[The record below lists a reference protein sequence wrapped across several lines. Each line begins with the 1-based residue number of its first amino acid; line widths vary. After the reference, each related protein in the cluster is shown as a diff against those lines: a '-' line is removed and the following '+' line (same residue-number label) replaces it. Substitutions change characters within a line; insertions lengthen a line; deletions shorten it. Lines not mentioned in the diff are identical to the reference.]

1 MKLGVPWTS
10 RGQKRPNRSA
20 PNDDA
25 ETASVH
31 ARLDDLARQLEQL
44 SRITIGNTR
53 PAPAPS
59 ASAGAAHI
67 EPQPQR
73 HPDRRAEGSGPEPA
87 LPPRE
92 VHRYAGDRTLNR
104 NPLRPVYSQASLDQ
118 AMAEIVARQRA
129 LDAVQRAPQW
139 RAPDASAAPTPS
151 YIPEPA
157 PSPEPAPASSPVL
170 EPSPAP
176 RPSPAAAPAQNLSSL
191 EEQLRRITTQIESLR
206 RPCAAE
212 DSLPV
217 LQQELSDMSRVLA
230 DAAPRRAIEAIEAEV
245 RGLSAR
251 IDQSR
256 FLTADAPVLAN
267 LEHSLAEIRDGLRGS
282 KPTEILVA
290 IQNAIQS
297 LNTKIDGINTSRQDP
312 AVLQQLESAIGGLR
326 GVIAHV
332 ASDDTLARL
341 TEEVRGI
348 AEQIE
353 HNAGA
358 SPSPGALTNIERHI
372 GTIAEAIEQI
382 QPQDRNAPARL
393 EALIR
398 GLADKIEKQQPNPGD
413 TIAFG
418 QLEDRIA
425 RLAEKLD
432 ASGLQQLEPAIAGL
446 RGIIAQ
452 VASDDTLARLTEEV
466 RGIAEQIENNAG
478 APPSPGA
485 LTNIERHIGTL
496 AETIEQIQPQ
506 DRNAP
511 ARLESLVRGLAD
523 KIEKLE
529 PNRGDTIAFG
539 QLEDRIAR
547 LVDRLDASGSR
558 FSQLE
563 SIERGLTDVLVHFE
577 EQGARAGA
585 LRTSNVDP
593 AVGSLKHDLEA
604 VNGTLS
610 RLVDRLTTLESGIRA
625 SSLKPATASAPPPA
639 APAAAKPEAAAPTAA
654 VPPPAPPAEQR
665 PAPAPPPIPPAAEPA
680 SGDGHTATSMAPPAV
695 DVPPPPEP
703 SDLKTPS
710 KAPAAPE
717 APFAAPSERLAAAAQ
732 AQRPSLP
739 RERPPIDPNLP
750 PDHPIEPGAVATR
763 GATSPADRIA
773 ASEAAL
779 ESGKAPAASTS
790 DSRSDFLA
798 AARRAAQAASQAQAE
813 SADASD
819 EASEGTSL
827 SDRLKGRVRS
837 MIVGAGVVILTLG
850 AAGVTM
856 LLVEPN
862 SISVPATKQ
871 SATAPEIL
879 PPPKATARILPDPT
893 NTGSTGRPFAGAQGH
908 GIMTAPPADAPAADS
923 SNSSGSHV
931 AAGTPS
937 QDAQPSQ
944 PAQSDITGAI
954 PTTPAPA
961 WLGNSAAVPLPPSI
975 PQGAGQSPAEPNPR
989 LAAAA
994 AAGDPAAAYELAVR
1008 HIEGRGVPR
1017 SYEDAARWLAQASK
1031 DGLAP
1036 AQFRLGS
1043 LYEKG
1048 MGVKKDLKAARR
1060 LYAAA
1065 AEKGNAK
1072 AMHNLAV
1079 LHAEGIDGKPDYKTA
1094 IEWFRKGADR
1104 GVADSQYNLGVLY
1117 ARGVGLDQNLAE
1129 SYKWFAL
1136 AARGGDQEAGRKRDE
1151 IGALLDAD
1159 SLMAARLATKTWTA
1173 KPQPKE
1179 ATTVA
1184 VPPGGWDQPQ
1194 STLPAKRRARDAAPV
1209 KLGPS

>member
-10 RGQKRPNRSA
+10 KGKNRPNRSA
-20 PNDDA
+20 PSDDA

-31 ARLDDLARQLEQL
+31 ARLDDLARQLERL
-44 SRITIGNTR
+44 SRITVGNTR
-53 PAPAPS
+53 PASAPTDPAGS
-59 ASAGAAHI
+59 ATPPQG
-67 EPQPQR
+67 EPQRQR
-73 HPDRRAEGSGPEPA
+73 HPDTRLEGPGPEPA

-129 LDAVQRAPQW
+129 LDAVQRAPQG
-139 RAPDASAAPTPS
+139 RAPDAPEAPTRS
-151 YIPEPA
+151 HIPASAPA
-157 PSPEPAPASSPVL
+157 AAPEPAPAP
-170 EPSPAP
+170 
-176 RPSPAAAPAQNLSSL
+176 APAQNLSGL
-191 EEQLRRITTQIESLR
+191 EEQLRRITAQIESIR

-212 DSLPV
+212 DSMPV
-217 LQQELSDMSRVLA
+217 LQQELSEISRALA
-230 DAAPRRAIEAIEAEV
+230 DAAPRQAIEAVEAEV
-245 RGLSAR
+245 RGLAAR
-251 IDQSR
+251 LDQSR

-267 LEHSLAEIRDGLRGS
+267 LERSLAEIRDAVRGS

-297 LNTKIDGINTSRQDP
+297 LNTKIGGINAGRQDP
-312 AVLQQLESAIGGLR
+312 AVLQQLESAIAGLR

-348 AEQIE
+348 AAQIE
-353 HNAGA
+353 NNAGA
-358 SPSPGALTNIERHI
+358 SPLPGALTNIERHI
-372 GTIAEAIEQI
+372 GTIAEAIEQN

-398 GLADKIEKQQPNPGD
+398 GLADKIEK
-413 TIAFG
+413 
-418 QLEDRIA
+418 
-425 RLAEKLD
+425 
-432 ASGLQQLEPAIAGL
+432 LQ
-446 RGIIAQ
+446 
-452 VASDDTLARLTEEV
+452 
-466 RGIAEQIENNAG
+466 
-478 APPSPGA
+478 
-485 LTNIERHIGTL
+485 
-496 AETIEQIQPQ
+496 
-506 DRNAP
+506 
-511 ARLESLVRGLAD
+511 
-523 KIEKLE
+523 

-585 LRTSNVDP
+585 LRASDLDP
-593 AVGSLKHDLEA
+593 AVELLKHDLEA

-625 SSLKPATASAPPPA
+625 SSLKSATASVPPPA
-639 APAAAKPEAAAPTAA
+639 ASATPKPATAAPMAPGT
-654 VPPPAPPAEQR
+654 PTAPPAEQR
-665 PAPAPPPIPPAAEPA
+665 SAPASPSIPPAPEPA
-680 SGDGHTATSMAPPAV
+680 SEGNVTAASMTPPAV
-695 DVPPPPEP
+695 EVPPAP
-703 SDLKTPS
+703 SDFKTPA
-710 KAPAAPE
+710 KAPFAPE
-717 APFAAPSERLAAAAQ
+717 APLAAPSERLAAAAQ
-732 AQRPSLP
+732 AQRPSPP
-739 RERPPIDPNLP
+739 RERLPIDPNLP
-750 PDHPIEPGAVATR
+750 PDHPIEPGAAATR
-763 GATSPADRIA
+763 GATSPAERIA

-779 ESGKAPAASTS
+779 ESPPASNS

-798 AARRAAQAASQAQAE
+798 AARRAAQAASQAQTEATA
-813 SADASD
+813 SSD
-819 EASEGTSL
+819 EAGEGTSL

-837 MIVGAGVVILTLG
+837 MIVGSSVVILTLG
-850 AAGVTM
+850 LAGVTM
-856 LLVEPN
+856 LLMEPH
-862 SISVPATKQ
+862 STSVPATKQ

-879 PPPKATARILPDPT
+879 PPPKATARALPDPAI
-893 NTGSTGRPFAGAQGH
+893 TGSTGRPFAGAQGH
-908 GIMTAPPADAPAADS
+908 GIMTAPPAEPPAAD
-923 SNSSGSHV
+923 NSSSPAG
-931 AAGTPS
+931 AGTPS

-961 WLGNSAAVPLPPSI
+961 WLGNSAAVPLPSGR
-975 PQGAGQSPAEPNPR
+975 PQGDGQSPAEPNSR
-989 LAAAA
+989 LATAA
-994 AAGDPAAAYELAVR
+994 AAGDSAAAYELAVR

-1060 LYAAA
+1060 LYAAS

-1079 LHAEGIDGKPDYKTA
+1079 LYAEGIDGKPDYKTA
-1094 IEWFRKGADR
+1094 IEWFRKAADR

-1159 SLMAARLATKTWTA
+1159 SLIAARLATKTWTA

-1184 VPPGGWDQPQ
+1184 VPPGGWDQPP
-1194 STLPAKRRARDAAPV
+1194 STPPTKRRTRGGAPV